1 MDLIKIKLVKLPSII
16 LFFGASFLAGYGKA
30 ETWSGG
36 DLRGVNHTSQ
46 PIPRFSVNG
55 RSGPNIGSYGEGG
68 GSCCISLPDKWR
80 PDLRADVEWEVST
93 NYDRMAFP
101 GYADWDKYEAWE
113 KNLLEGIVK
122 HRTTV
127 DIPDYGDKKC
137 GLTVHFL
144 PCNQI
149 KVTASCW
156 TYGAAEYP
164 IKEPREMEEPAICP
178 HK

>member
-1 MDLIKIKLVKLPSII
+1 MDLIKITLVKLPFII
-16 LFFGASFLAGYGKA
+16 LLFGTSVLAGYGKA

-36 DLRGVNHTSQ
+36 DLRGVNHTKQ
-46 PIPRFSVNG
+46 QIYRFSVNG
-55 RSGPNIGSYGEGG
+55 NGG
-68 GSCCISLPDKWR
+68 RLNGNTCCISLPNQWR
-80 PDLRADVEWEVST
+80 PGLKADVEWEVST
-93 NYDRMAFP
+93 NDGLVKFP

-113 KNLLEGIVK
+113 KKIKEGIVK

-144 PCNQI
+144 SCNRI

-156 TYGAAEYP
+156 ALSRPEYP
-164 IKEPREMEEPAICP
+164 IKEPYDMEEPAICP
-178 HK
+178 E